1 LENTPV
7 RQFPCILLI
16 TLAIAAC
23 TAPPREETAARPA
36 PPTAAAVAAPAPGA
50 EAWQVMDSHLES
62 RVFRDGPMQKLG
74 HDHLITSERL
84 AGEIQLREPL
94 TESRFTLRL
103 PLDSLVVDDEAA
115 RNRAGGAFAA
125 PVPDKD
131 REATRR
137 NMLGERLLDAA
148 RQGEMLLA
156 SESITGANGR
166 YEARVRVSLAGREHV
181 LVAPFSLTLAGGRL
195 VAHADLH
202 LTHADLGLEPFAVAL
217 GALRVRDDFEV
228 GFTVEASRGK

>member
-1 LENTPV
+1 V

-16 TLAIAAC
+16 TLAVAAC
-23 TAPPREETAARPA
+23 TAPPREDTAARPA
-36 PPTAAAVAAPAPGA
+36 PPAAAAAVAPAPGA
-50 EAWQVMDSHLES
+50 EAWRVTAAQLEI

-74 HDHLITSERL
+74 HDHLITSAGL

-94 TESRFTLRL
+94 AESRFALRV

-115 RNRAGGAFAA
+115 RNRAGGEFAA
-125 PVPDKD
+125 PVPDRD

-148 RQGEMLLA
+148 RQGDMLMTA
-156 SESITGANGR
+156 ESITGANGR
-166 YEARVRVSLAGREHV
+166 YEARVRVSLAGLEHV
-181 LVAPFSLTLAGGRL
+181 LVAPFTLTLAGGRL

-228 GFTVEASRGK
+228 GLTVEARPVT